1 MNKLFYIISVISISI
16 FFQSCKESEKQSI
29 SITKEIT
36 FKKEGELLLKK
47 TETDSVIKKLDIEIA
62 ETEYETQT
70 GLMYRH
76 KMQDNQA
83 MLFVFENEQPRSFYM
98 KNTEFSLDIIYIN
111 NKKEIVS
118 IQKNAKPYD
127 EVSLP
132 SNAPVLY
139 VLEINGGL
147 SDTWEIETGDI
158 IEWIIN

>member
-1 MNKLFYIISVISISI
+1 MV
-16 FFQSCKESEKQSI
+16 FFHSCKENKRQSI

-36 FKKEGELLLKK
+36 FKQEGTLFLKK
-47 TETDSVIKKLDIEIA
+47 ATTDSVFKTLDIEIA

-76 KMQDNQA
+76 MMESHQA
-83 MLFVFENEQPRSFYM
+83 MLFIFEKEQPRSFYM

-111 NKKEIVS
+111 KKKEIVR
-118 IQKNAKPYD
+118 IQKNAKPFD
-127 EVSLP
+127 NTSLP
-132 SNAPVLY
+132 SNIPVLY

-147 SDTWEIETGDI
+147 SDSWGITKGDV

>member
-1 MNKLFYIISVISISI
+1 MNKLFYIISVITILVFS
-16 FFQSCKESEKQSI
+16 QSCKEKKKQSI
-29 SITKEIT
+29 SITKEII

-47 TETDSVIKKLDIEIA
+47 AETDSVIKRLDIEIA

-76 KMQDNQA
+76 IMENNQA
-83 MLFVFENEQPRSFYM
+83 MLFVFKNEQPRSFYM

-118 IQKNAKPYD
+118 IQKNTKPYD

-147 SDTWEIETGDI
+147 SDSWGIKTGDV
-158 IEWIIN
+158 IEWK

>member
-1 MNKLFYIISVISISI
+1 MNKLFYIISVITISI
-16 FFQSCKESEKQSI
+16 FFQSCIENKKPLI

-36 FKKEGELLLKK
+36 FKKEGELILKK
-47 TETDSVIKKLDIEIA
+47 AATDSLIKRLDIEIA

-76 KMQDNQA
+76 RMEDNQA

-118 IQKNAKPYD
+118 IQKNATPYN

-132 SNAPVLY
+132 SNAPALY

-147 SDTWEIETGDI
+147 SDSWGIETGDF
-158 IEWIIN
+158 IEWK

>member
-1 MNKLFYIISVISISI
+1 MNKLFYIISVITILVFS
-16 FFQSCKESEKQSI
+16 QSCKKKKKQSI
-29 SITKEIT
+29 SITKEII

-47 TETDSVIKKLDIEIA
+47 AETDSVIKRLDIEIA

-76 KMQDNQA
+76 IMENNQA
-83 MLFVFENEQPRSFYM
+83 MLFVFKNEQPRSFYM

-118 IQKNAKPYD
+118 IQKNTKPYD

-147 SDTWEIETGDI
+147 SDSWGIKTGDV
-158 IEWIIN
+158 IEWK